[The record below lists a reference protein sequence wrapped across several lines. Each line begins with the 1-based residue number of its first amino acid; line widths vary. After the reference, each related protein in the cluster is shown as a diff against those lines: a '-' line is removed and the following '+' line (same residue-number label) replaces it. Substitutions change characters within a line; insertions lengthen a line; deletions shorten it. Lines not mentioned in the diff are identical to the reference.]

1 MSEGAF
7 EVVMFYFVEA
17 IHVELSHETVD
28 FVMSEVS
35 WQDNFFKFD
44 HIFDHELETTGCP
57 VNYLVVLFIL
67 NKRGFTETISK
78 ALKTNPATSLSYCC
92 LVWLS

>member
-1 MSEGAF
+1 MSKGAF
-7 EVVMFYFVEA
+7 EVVVFDFVKA
-17 IHVELSHETVD
+17 VHVELSHKTVD

-35 WQDNFFKFD
+35 WQDDFFKFD
-44 HIFDHELETTGCP
+44 DIFDYKLKATRCP

-78 ALKTNPATSLSYCC
+78 AL
-92 LVWLS
+92 

>member
-1 MSEGAF
+1 MPKGAF
-7 EVVMFYFVEA
+7 EVIMFDFVKA

-35 WQDNFFKFD
+35 WQHNFFELD
-44 HIFDHELETTGCP
+44 HIFDYKFKATWCP

-78 ALKTNPATSLSYCC
+78 AL
-92 LVWLS
+92 